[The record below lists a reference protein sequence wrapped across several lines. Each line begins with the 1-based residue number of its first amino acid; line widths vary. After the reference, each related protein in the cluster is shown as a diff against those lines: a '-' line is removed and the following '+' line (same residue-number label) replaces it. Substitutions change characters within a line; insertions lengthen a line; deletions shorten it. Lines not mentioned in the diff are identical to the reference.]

1 MDASTSSA
9 PVGAAV
15 DRSRRNQ
22 LWAFLVTG
30 FFLVVSAGA
39 YAVNE
44 LYVYLAAYIWFG
56 FVYGMALQSGRF
68 CFSSAFRDL
77 FAVGVP
83 RMVVGIMIATVLF
96 GATAAAV
103 SATGMSTFRPAPL
116 GIHGVVAGVVFG
128 VGMVLAGGCASS
140 SFYKAGEGNLTA
152 AIVVV
157 TMGLTQAFFV
167 DAGGF
172 LGRLAP
178 ASWRASALSK
188 GLPEAVGGGR
198 GLFDQYMAGYLWD
211 LPSARVADAFH
222 LSSDSVAG
230 AFAANFLVG
239 VLLPAAAVLAVVY
252 VFWAR
257 KGFLKRWKR
266 EGKAPGVRAELAG
279 FRAMMTSSR
288 NTAVV
293 GVLIGVAAGLQ
304 MFVTKGLRLKFGIDN
319 AAQIL
324 TATGHGAGVSLRD
337 TVHDP
342 GHWSV
347 ATHSAQWAAWAL
359 GKLGVDVSHNV
370 YFGWSEGIP
379 NPLFNLAAWMSIA
392 LVGGAAVMALLNDEF
407 SWKKPTLELSIFAV
421 IGGVLMGVGARL
433 GLGCNIGAFFARAAN
448 GDPSG
453 WLFAVGMT
461 GGAWIAVKFFN
472 WWTERKMAKEVG
484 LATDLQL

>member
-1 MDASTSSA
+1 MEASATIEA
-9 PVGAAV
+9 GGAV

-30 FFLVVSAGA
+30 FFLAVSVGA

-44 LYVYLAAYIWFG
+44 LYLYLAAYIWFG

-83 RMVVGIMIATVLF
+83 RMVVGIMIATVVF

-103 SATGMSTFRPAPL
+103 SAAGMSTFHAAPF
-116 GIHGVVAGVVFG
+116 GVHSVVAGLIFG

-152 AIVVV
+152 AMVVV
-157 TMGLTQAFFV
+157 TMGVTQALFV

-172 LGRLAP
+172 LGRLVP
-178 ASWRASALSK
+178 ASWREAALAQ
-188 GLPEAVGGGR
+188 GLPASVMAKPGW
-198 GLFDQYMAGYLWD
+198 FDQYTVGYLWQR
-211 LPSARVADAFH
+211 PTARIAEWMH
-222 LSSDSVAG
+222 LGSDSFAG
-230 AFAANFLVG
+230 AFVANFLVG
-239 VLLPAAAVLAVVY
+239 VLLPALVVLAVVY
-252 VFWAR
+252 AFWAR
-257 KGFLKRWKR
+257 KGFMKKRKR
-266 EGKAPGVRAELAG
+266 EGKPGGAGAELAG
-279 FRAMMTSSR
+279 FWTMVTSSR
-288 NTAVV
+288 GTAITGVV
-293 GVLIGVAAGLQ
+293 LGVAAGLQ
-304 MFVTKGLRLKFGIDN
+304 MFVTKGLRLRFGIEN
-319 AAQIL
+319 AAGIL
-324 TATGHGAGVSLRD
+324 AATGHDAGVSLRG

-347 ATHSAQWAAWAL
+347 ATHSAQWAAWMFQ
-359 GKLGVDVSHNV
+359 KLGWDMSHNV

-379 NPLFNLAAWMSIA
+379 NPVFNLAAWMSIA

-407 SWKKPTLELSIFAV
+407 SWKKPTLELSVFAV
-421 IGGVLMGVGARL
+421 VGGALMGVGARL

-448 GDPSG
+448 GDASG